1 MPRAN
6 EVFRTS
12 SPIRAKLPTKQY
24 PHLKTLIHECD
35 FACSTCSSA
44 KGQPTYRTVAEV
56 LQSGAGQPISGPGN
70 FISRWGLLCPE
81 CMTAPAEGPF
91 IMNGIIDL
99 LEVPKSYKR
108 PERPTVS
115 NDQNL
120 FEEDEPE
127 APVLKQPSIA
137 ITRPKK
143 TSDLHP
149 KTKGTKVKAKALSTL
164 KAGKN
169 KKKEDVPDLSR

>member
-24 PHLKTLIHECD
+24 PHLKKLIFELD

-44 KGQPTYRTVAEV
+44 KGQPIYRTIAEV
-56 LQSGAGQPISGPGN
+56 LQSGAGQPISGPAN
-70 FISRWGLLCPE
+70 FTTRWGLLCPE
-81 CMTAPAEGPF
+81 CMTAPAEGAF

-99 LEVPKSYKR
+99 LEVPHGYKR
-108 PERPTVS
+108 PERPSVS
-115 NDQNL
+115 DDQNL
-120 FEEDEPE
+120 FEADEEE
-127 APVLKQPSIA
+127 APVLKSQPSIA
-137 ITRPKK
+137 RQPKK

-149 KTKGTKVKAKALSTL
+149 KSKGTKVKGKVLSTL
-164 KAGKN
+164 KTSKN
-169 KKKEDVPDLSR
+169 KKEQVPDLSK